1 MQFSC
6 RRVWKRINAV
16 KATSRGGKVIFGYDS
31 ESETDEE
38 AKWNWYIS

>member
-1 MQFSC
+1 M
-6 RRVWKRINAV
+6 
-16 KATSRGGKVIFGYDS
+16 KAISRGGQIMFGYDS